1 MPQANSV
8 IILPSY
14 VEAVDELPA
23 KERGE
28 MWRAIIEYAAHGR
41 RPDLKTTGQRAIFAA
56 IKPSMDYNADRRRRR
71 ARQDGGL
78 SLDDLRRTIGL
89 PMVDDSQAVGRPSAG
104 TASEETGKEK
114 VETGN
119 TPPYPPAGAEAERD
133 DMPETAADP
142 LQQAPEKPVK
152 AWFDRLW
159 AIYPKKQACY
169 PAQAA
174 LAAMAWELTEADV
187 DRMEAMI
194 RTNAA
199 SAEWTK
205 EGGRY
210 VPRMDRWLA
219 SKPWLDG
226 DPGAAQQA
234 QTHRLSPQERAAID
248 ELMGGETA

>member
-1 MPQANSV
+1 MQAGA
-8 IILPSY
+8 IMILPSY
-14 VEAVDELPA
+14 VEAVGELPA

-28 MWRAIIEYAAHGR
+28 MWRAIIEYATQGAH
-41 RPDLKTTGQRAIFAA
+41 PALKTPTQRAVFAA
-56 IKPSMDYNADRRRRR
+56 IKPSLDYNAGRRKMPTSCRQNADIMQASCGQDDGTPSKEMKKRRKEEMSSTPPTPPVG
-71 ARQDGGL
+71 DGGVR
-78 SLDDLRRTIGL
+78 SRPERT
-89 PMVDDSQAVGRPSAG
+89 PQAA
-104 TASEETGKEK
+104 
-114 VETGN
+114 
-119 TPPYPPAGAEAERD
+119 
-133 DMPETAADP
+133 PEP
-142 LQQAPEKPVK
+142 LQPCVDQRALERPVK

-174 LAAMAWELTEADV
+174 LAAMAWELTEADI

-210 VPRMDRWLA
+210 VPRLDRWLA

-226 DPGAAQQA
+226 DPGAAKPA
-234 QTHRLSPQERAAID
+234 QTRRLSPQERAAID

>member
-14 VEAVDELPA
+14 VEAVDELPER
-23 KERGE
+23 ERGE

-41 RPDLKTTGQRAIFAA
+41 RPDLKTAGQRAIFAA

-71 ARQDGGL
+71 TRQDVGL
-78 SLDDLRRTIGL
+78 PLDDLRRAVGL
-89 PMVDDSQAVGRPSAG
+89 PTVDDSQAKGGSLAG
-104 TASEETGKEK
+104 TASKEMRKEKIETGS
-114 VETGN
+114 
-119 TPPYPPAGAEAERD
+119 TPPFPPTGAEAERD
-133 DMPETAADP
+133 GMPETAADP
-142 LQQAPEKPVK
+142 LQTAPEKPIK

-174 LAAMAWELTEADV
+174 LAAMAWELTEADI

-219 SKPWLDG
+219 SKPWMDG

-234 QTHRLSPQERAAID
+234 QTRRLSPQERAAIN